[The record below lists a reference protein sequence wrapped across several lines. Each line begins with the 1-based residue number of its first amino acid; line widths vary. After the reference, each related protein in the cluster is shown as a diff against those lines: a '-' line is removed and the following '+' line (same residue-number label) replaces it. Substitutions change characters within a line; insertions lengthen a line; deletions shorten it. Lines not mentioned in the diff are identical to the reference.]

1 MEVVVAAV
9 GTVWLVVILMVLL
22 CRARAL
28 HGCRDRF
35 YGEQSGP
42 LPGSQ
47 KR

>member
-35 YGEQSGP
+35 LDEQSGQV
-42 LPGSQ
+42 PGSH